1 MKKIFYLLIFT
12 SFIIS
17 CNKFD
22 VEIIK
27 NKIDSIENLEN
38 RIQYL
43 ELENQ
48 KLIIKIDTTE
58 SLEYRIQDLEL
69 ENQSLRLKINSIEE
83 DIKDLDKRLMW
94 NSFDLEDHKYFDH

>member
-1 MKKIFYLLIFT
+1 MRKIFYLLIFT
-12 SFIIS
+12 PFIIS

-22 VEIIK
+22 VKKIK

-38 RIQYL
+38 RIQDL

-48 KLIIKIDTTE
+48 KLIIKINTIE

-83 DIKDLDKRLMW
+83 DIKDLDKHLML
-94 NSFDLEDHKYFDH
+94 NSFDLEDHKYYDH